1 MNREPIERA
10 EALAPDDVR
19 DLRAR
24 LLAAGYTLDAVLER
38 IGEAGQSGLLRNST
52 VPAEVAIAG
61 VADPQATLIRLW
73 LLQLR
78 VSEVAAAHALDLS
91 PLLDAGILRRDGDMI
106 RAGVDIRPYGGDQPV
121 RGESDSGWVVSDL
134 APGMNQVTTPT
145 RPDYVLG
152 VSPASTS
159 LAQLTARR
167 PVGSALDLGTGCGVQ
182 ALHLGRHARRVVGTD
197 VNRRALRLAALTAAL
212 NDADIDLREG
222 SLYGPVEGERFDL
235 IVTNPPYVM
244 SPPTTDAAR
253 LTYREGTFGGDGLV
267 RAVVEQAPA
276 HLTDGG
282 MLQVLGNWAMVD
294 AVPWQER
301 LASWVEGTGCDL
313 WVVERE
319 RLDIYDY
326 IEIWLTDAG
335 LAGSPLWRPRY
346 DQWLDYFSGLGI
358 TGVGMGWLT
367 LTNAHR
373 DQPDIEVESWPHAVE
388 QPVGP
393 VIARRS
399 NAVTAATLAVGD
411 LLQGRWRLDG
421 SVSEE
426 TIGEPGAADPAHVV
440 LRSDTGLRRAIKVST
455 LTGGVLGACDG
466 ELSLGGIIGAVASLL
481 SVPVAEA
488 IAETV
493 PLVRRA
499 LREGLLVDAGA

>member
-1 MNREPIERA
+1 MTGGPIEHSG
-10 EALAPDDVR
+10 ALAPDHVR
-19 DLRAR
+19 DLRDGLR
-24 LLAAGYTLDAVLER
+24 AAGYTLDAVLDR
-38 IGEAGQSGLLRNST
+38 IGDAGQAGLLRNST
-52 VPAEVAIAG
+52 VPAEVALAG
-61 VADPQATLIRLW
+61 ADDPQATLIRLW
-73 LLQLR
+73 LLQLP
-78 VSEVAAAHALDLS
+78 VDEVAAERALDLA
-91 PLLDAGILRRDGDMI
+91 PVLDAGILRRDGARV

-121 RGESDSGWVVSDL
+121 RGDSDSGWVVSDL
-134 APGMNQVTTPT
+134 APGMNQVTIPT

-167 PVGSALDLGTGCGVQ
+167 PVESALDLGTGCGVQ

-197 VNRRALRLAALTAAL
+197 VNPRALELAGLTAAL
-212 NDADIDLREG
+212 NGADIDLRQG
-222 SLYGPVEGERFDL
+222 SLYAPVAGERFDL

-244 SPPTTDAAR
+244 SPPTSDAAR
-253 LTYREGTFGGDGLV
+253 LTYREGTFSGDGLV
-267 RAVVEQAPA
+267 RAVIEQAPA

-282 MLQVLGNWAMVD
+282 MLQVLGNWAVVD
-294 AVPWQER
+294 GVPWQER
-301 LASWVEGTGCDL
+301 LASWVAGSGCDL

-373 DQPDIEVESWPHAVE
+373 DEPDIDVESWPHAVE

-393 VIARRS
+393 VVARRS
-399 NAVTAATLAVGD
+399 DAVTAATLPVAD
-411 LLQGRWRLDG
+411 LLAGRWRVDG
-421 SVSEE
+421 SVSQE

-440 LRSDTGLRRAIKVST
+440 LRSATGLRRAIEVST

-466 ELSLGGIIGAVASLL
+466 DLPLGGIIQAVASLL
-481 SVPVAEA
+481 SVPVADA
-488 IAETV
+488 VAETV
-493 PLVRRA
+493 PVVRRA
-499 LREGLLVDAGA
+499 LREGLLGGAEA